1 MSNGMRAL
9 SKTNLADEAIEAIRS
24 DILGK
29 RWAVGE
35 KLPNE
40 ASLSAMLSISRGT
53 VREAVRVLVS
63 QGYLETRQGSGTYVR
78 SNRDAGRPLT
88 MARRASLRDQFEAR
102 LALDVEA
109 ARLSAMRKTPEMIAG
124 LRRLLAERGTYD
136 GGNRAAFIERDLA
149 FHKAV
154 IAASGN
160 RAMIEIY
167 DFFSTSIADTIAATL
182 GNDIP
187 EPDMQAHADI
197 VDAIETGDPNKAD
210 AAVRR
215 FMAPVLAALERM
227 LLS

>member
-1 MSNGMRAL
+1 MQAL
-9 SKTNLADEAIEAIRS
+9 SKTNLADGAIEAIRS

-29 RWAVGE
+29 RWAVGD

-40 ASLSAMLSISRGT
+40 ASLSAMLSVSRGT
-53 VREAVRVLVS
+53 VREAVRVLAS

-78 SNRDAGRPLT
+78 STSDAGRPLT

-102 LALDVEA
+102 CALDVEA
-109 ARLSAMRKTPEMIAG
+109 ARLTAMRKTPEAIAE
-124 LRRLLAERGTYD
+124 LRRLLTERGTYD
-136 GGNRAAFIERDLA
+136 GRDKAGFIERDLA

-182 GNDIP
+182 GKDIP

-197 VDAIETGDPNKAD
+197 VDAIETGDPDKAD

-227 LLS
+227 ILS

>member
-1 MSNGMRAL
+1 MRAI
-9 SKTNLADEAIEAIRS
+9 SRTNLAEEAIEAIRT

-29 RWAVGE
+29 RWAVGD

-40 ASLSAMLSISRGT
+40 ASLSAMLSVSRGT

-78 SNRDAGRPLT
+78 STRDAGRPLT

-109 ARLSAMRKTPEMIAG
+109 ARLTAIRKTPETVTE
-124 LRRLLAERGTYD
+124 LRRLLSERGTYD
-136 GGNRAAFIERDLA
+136 GGGKAGFIERDLA

-160 RAMIEIY
+160 RAMVEIY
-167 DFFSTSIADTIAATL
+167 DFFSASIAETIAATL
-182 GNDIP
+182 GQDIP

-197 VDAIETGDPNKAD
+197 VDAIETGNPDQAD
-210 AAVRR
+210 AAVRL

-227 LLS
+227 ILS

>member
-1 MSNGMRAL
+1 MQPLN
-9 SKTNLADEAIEAIRS
+9 KTNLADTASEAIRS
-24 DILGK
+24 EILAK

-40 ASLSAMLSISRGT
+40 ASLSAMLSVSRGT

-63 QGYLETRQGSGTYVR
+63 QGLLETRQGSGTYVL
-78 SNRDAGRPLT
+78 SITDNSLPLA

-102 LALDVEA
+102 CALDVEG
-109 ARLSAMRKTPEMIAG
+109 ARLAAIRKTPDVIAG
-124 LRRLLAERGTYD
+124 LRALLAERGNYE
-136 GGNRAAFIERDLA
+136 GGDPAGFIERDLA

-167 DFFSTSIADTIAATL
+167 DFFSTSIAETIAATL
-182 GNDIP
+182 DKAIP
-187 EPDMQAHADI
+187 EPDMQAHQAI
-197 VDAIETGDPNKAD
+197 VDAIETGDPGKAD
-210 AAVRR
+210 AAVRD
-215 FMAPVLAALERM
+215 FMAPVLSALDRM

>member
-1 MSNGMRAL
+1 MQPL
-9 SKTNLADEAIEAIRS
+9 SKTNLADTASEAIRS
-24 DILGK
+24 EILAK

-40 ASLSAMLSISRGT
+40 ASLSAMLSVSRGT

-63 QGYLETRQGSGTYVR
+63 QGLLETRQGSGTYVL
-78 SNRDAGRPLT
+78 SITDNSLPLT

-102 LALDVEA
+102 CALDVEG
-109 ARLSAMRKTPEMIAG
+109 ARLAAIRKTPDAIAG
-124 LRRLLAERGTYD
+124 LRVLLAERGNYE
-136 GGNRAAFIERDLA
+136 GGDPAGFIERDLA

-167 DFFSTSIADTIAATL
+167 DFFSTSIAETIAATL
-182 GNDIP
+182 DKAIP
-187 EPDMQAHADI
+187 EPDMQAHQAI
-197 VDAIETGDPNKAD
+197 VDAIETGDPGKAD
-210 AAVRR
+210 AAVRD
-215 FMAPVLAALERM
+215 FMAPVLSALDRM

>member
-1 MSNGMRAL
+1 MQAL

-24 DILGK
+24 DIVGK
-29 RWAVGE
+29 RWAVGD

-40 ASLSAMLSISRGT
+40 ASLSATLSVSRGT

-78 SNRDAGRPLT
+78 STSDASRPLT

-102 LALDVEA
+102 CALDVEA
-109 ARLSAMRKTPEMIAG
+109 ARLTAMRKTPETIAE
-124 LRRLLAERGTYD
+124 LRRLLNERGSYA
-136 GGNRAAFIERDLA
+136 GGDETAFIERDLA

-167 DFFSTSIADTIAATL
+167 AFFSASIADTIAATL
-182 GNDIP
+182 GKDIP
-187 EPDMQAHADI
+187 EPDMQAHVDI
-197 VDAIETGDPNKAD
+197 VDAIDSGDPDQAD

-215 FMAPVLAALERM
+215 FMAPVLAALDRM
-227 LLS
+227 MLS

>member
-1 MSNGMRAL
+1 MQAL
-9 SKTNLADEAIEAIRS
+9 SKTNLADGAIEAIRN

-29 RWAVGE
+29 RWAVGD

-40 ASLSAMLSISRGT
+40 ASLSATLSVSRGT

-78 SNRDAGRPLT
+78 STSDAGRPLT

-102 LALDVEA
+102 CALDVEA
-109 ARLSAMRKTPEMIAG
+109 ARLTAMRKTPEVIAE
-124 LRRLLAERGTYD
+124 LRRLLNERGSYA
-136 GGNRAAFIERDLA
+136 GGDETAFIERDLA

-167 DFFSTSIADTIAATL
+167 DFFSASIADTIAATL
-182 GNDIP
+182 GKDIP
-187 EPDMQAHADI
+187 EPDMQAHVDI
-197 VDAIETGDPNKAD
+197 VDAIETADPDQAD

-215 FMAPVLAALERM
+215 FMAPVLAALDRM
-227 LLS
+227 ILS

>member
-1 MSNGMRAL
+1 MRAL

-40 ASLSAMLSISRGT
+40 ASLSAMLSVSRGT

-78 SNRDAGRPLT
+78 STSDAGRPLT

-109 ARLSAMRKTPEMIAG
+109 ARLTAIRKTPETVAG
-124 LRRLLAERGTYD
+124 LRRLLAERSNYD
-136 GGNRAAFIERDLA
+136 GGNQAAFIERDLA

-160 RAMIEIY
+160 QAMIEIY
-167 DFFSTSIADTIAATL
+167 NFFLDL
-182 GNDIP
+182 DRR
-187 EPDMQAHADI
+187 HHRC
-197 VDAIETGDPNKAD
+197 DA
-210 AAVRR
+210 R
-215 FMAPVLAALERM
+215 
-227 LLS
+227 

>member
-1 MSNGMRAL
+1 MRAI
-9 SKTNLADEAIEAIRS
+9 SRTNLADEAIEAIRS

-29 RWAVGE
+29 RWAVGD

-40 ASLSAMLSISRGT
+40 ASLSAMLSVSRGT

-78 SNRDAGRPLT
+78 SVSDAGRPLT

-109 ARLSAMRKTPEMIAG
+109 ARLTAVRQTPETVTE
-124 LRRLLAERGTYD
+124 LRRLLSERGTYD
-136 GGNRAAFIERDLA
+136 GGDKAGFIERDLA

-160 RAMIEIY
+160 RAMVEIY
-167 DFFSTSIADTIAATL
+167 DFFSASIAETIAATL
-182 GNDIP
+182 GQDIP
-187 EPDMQAHADI
+187 EPDIQAHADI
-197 VDAIETGDPNKAD
+197 VDAIETGNPDKAD

-227 LLS
+227 ILS